1 MASSTSNEKE
11 VVKTTASTSSRGH
24 DEAEVGQV
32 EELSSSSSTA
42 DVDAALDFLR
52 HEGPVREMTVEDEKR
67 LVRKI
72 DWMIMPLM
80 WMCYCL
86 QYLDKTLINYANV
99 MGLEE
104 DTNMSKDEYSHLAL
118 IFYVSYLAFE
128 FPHAY
133 GMQKLPTARYIG
145 TMVFFWGVIV
155 AVTAACTNYGALVA
169 TRVLLGVFES
179 AVAPSLILITS
190 MWYKRNEQPQ
200 RVGLWYLGT
209 GTGTIFGS
217 LISYGFQHVN
227 SRTFYSWQI
236 MFLTVGLI
244 TCVVGIATFFFL
256 PNTPM
261 SSRLTHEE
269 KVWAVLRLREN
280 QTGIEN
286 THFKPPQMIECFL
299 DPQTWLLCLITIA
312 SSVPNG
318 AVSSYQATIIKNF
331 GYDSKTTAL
340 LSIPSGAV
348 GIVSILISTQLA
360 GRFNQRGLQV
370 IVLLLIGGVLG
381 GSLMAFLPA
390 NDRAGKL
397 IGNYL
402 TNAIGASLPSLYSW
416 VAANYAGHTKKVTMN
431 ALLLMS
437 FCLGNILGP
446 LTFTAQSSPQYIPA
460 KVTIIVVC
468 AVSCIFIGVLQTY
481 YVFENRRRDKLE
493 ADGGMVYESDVEFKD
508 KTDRENMG
516 FRYRL

>member
-1 MASSTSNEKE
+1 MY
-11 VVKTTASTSSRGH
+11 
-24 DEAEVGQV
+24 
-32 EELSSSSSTA
+32 A
-42 DVDAALDFLR
+42 DTIPN
-52 HEGPVREMTVEDEKR
+52 H
-67 LVRKI
+67 
-72 DWMIMPLM
+72 
-80 WMCYCL
+80 
-86 QYLDKTLINYANV
+86 
-99 MGLEE
+99 
-104 DTNMSKDEYSHLAL
+104 
-118 IFYVSYLAFE
+118 
-128 FPHAY
+128 
-133 GMQKLPTARYIG
+133 MQ
-145 TMVFFWGVIV
+145 
-155 AVTAACTNYGALVA
+155 
-169 TRVLLGVFES
+169 
-179 AVAPSLILITS
+179 
-190 MWYKRNEQPQ
+190 
-200 RVGLWYLGT
+200 
-209 GTGTIFGS
+209 
-217 LISYGFQHVN
+217 
-227 SRTFYSWQI
+227 
-236 MFLTVGLI
+236 TVGLI

-390 NDRAGKL
+390 NDKAGKL

-416 VAANYAGHTKKVTMN
+416 VAANYAGHTKKVSWYT
-431 ALLLMS
+431 L
-437 FCLGNILGP
+437 F
-446 LTFTAQSSPQYIPA
+446 FSSASSIHT
-460 KVTIIVVC
+460 V
-468 AVSCIFIGVLQTY
+468 
-481 YVFENRRRDKLE
+481 
-493 ADGGMVYESDVEFKD
+493 
-508 KTDRENMG
+508 KTKHITN
-516 FRYRL
+516 FV

>member
-236 MFLTVGLI
+236 MFLV
-244 TCVVGIATFFFL
+244 CFC
-256 PNTPM
+256 
-261 SSRLTHEE
+261 SHR
-269 KVWAVLRLREN
+269 VLFYTSTYIL
-280 QTGIEN
+280 
-286 THFKPPQMIECFL
+286 
-299 DPQTWLLCLITIA
+299 LLCMLTRYPTIYRQ
-312 SSVPNG
+312 SV
-318 AVSSYQATIIKNF
+318 
-331 GYDSKTTAL
+331 
-340 LSIPSGAV
+340 
-348 GIVSILISTQLA
+348 
-360 GRFNQRGLQV
+360 
-370 IVLLLIGGVLG
+370 
-381 GSLMAFLPA
+381 
-390 NDRAGKL
+390 
-397 IGNYL
+397 
-402 TNAIGASLPSLYSW
+402 
-416 VAANYAGHTKKVTMN
+416 
-431 ALLLMS
+431 
-437 FCLGNILGP
+437 
-446 LTFTAQSSPQYIPA
+446 
-460 KVTIIVVC
+460 
-468 AVSCIFIGVLQTY
+468 
-481 YVFENRRRDKLE
+481 
-493 ADGGMVYESDVEFKD
+493 
-508 KTDRENMG
+508 
-516 FRYRL
+516 